1 MRGER
6 LFRILGLVD
15 AALIEEAG
23 TASSAAAF
31 KRRTARRRSL
41 AGAACLSAL
50 CGLSFAWLATGGFS
64 GMGASAPQKQSGG
77 GGSGVIDQDAAEF
90 MSYAGPVL
98 P

>member
-31 KRRTARRRSL
+31 KRPDGPAPFFGRGRLFECAVRLELRLAGHRRVFRHGRLRPSEAVRRRR
-41 AGAACLSAL
+41 
-50 CGLSFAWLATGGFS
+50 
-64 GMGASAPQKQSGG
+64 QRRH
-77 GGSGVIDQDAAEF
+77 
-90 MSYAGPVL
+90 
-98 P
+98 